1 MEDFQVKRTLYH
13 LTSPICPFLAVLGQ
27 SNLAKFRRAMGE
39 GDRKVAFFEN
49 VFVNGP
55 MHTAQP
61 VSAQTL
67 KK

>member
-1 MEDFQVKRTLYH
+1 MRIYANCE
-13 LTSPICPFLAVLGQ
+13 
-27 SNLAKFRRAMGE
+27 SNLAKFGRAMGE
-39 GDRKVAFFEN
+39 GDRKVALFEN